1 MIDLHSHILP
11 RVDDGAE
18 TLKESIEMARAA
30 VEDGIT
36 EIVATPHHKTT
47 RFDNYKSEILPKVNE
62 LNEALAKENIPLTVL
77 PGQETRVYGD
87 FVEDLQ
93 NGEILTINEHTNY
106 VLVEFPHERV
116 PWFSKQLLYDLQMA
130 GYRPIIVHPERNEQL
145 MKEPDLLYEFVS
157 NGAFTQ
163 LTAGSLCGHYG
174 KELEKFSYDLI
185 DANLIHLISCDAHN
199 TSKRGFCLTE
209 AYTAVRAKYGLE
221 MVYFFAENAEA
232 VVEGDMV
239 DSFEPEQ
246 VKRSKL
252 FGLFSK

>member
-11 RVDDGAE
+11 RVDDGAVS
-18 TLKESIEMARAA
+18 LKDSIEMAKAA

-47 RFDNYKSEILPKVNE
+47 RFDNYKSEILPKVNK
-62 LNEALAKENIPLTVL
+62 LNEALAEQGIPLTVL

-87 FVEDLQ
+87 FVDDLQ

-106 VLVEFPHERV
+106 VLVEFPHAQV
-116 PWFSKQLLYDLQMA
+116 PWFAKQLLYNLQMG

-145 MKEPDLLYEFVS
+145 IEEPDLLYEFVS

-163 LTAGSLCGHYG
+163 LTAGSICGHFG
-174 KELEKFSYDLI
+174 KEYKKFSYELMN
-185 DANLIHLISCDAHN
+185 ANLAHLISCDAHN
-199 TSKRGFCLTE
+199 TSHRGFCLTE
-209 AYTAVRAKYGLE
+209 AYTAVRAEYGLE
-221 MVYFFAENAEA
+221 RVFFFAENAEA
-232 VVEGDMV
+232 VVEGNMV
-239 DSFEPEQ
+239 DTFEPEQ

-252 FGLFSK
+252 LGLFSK